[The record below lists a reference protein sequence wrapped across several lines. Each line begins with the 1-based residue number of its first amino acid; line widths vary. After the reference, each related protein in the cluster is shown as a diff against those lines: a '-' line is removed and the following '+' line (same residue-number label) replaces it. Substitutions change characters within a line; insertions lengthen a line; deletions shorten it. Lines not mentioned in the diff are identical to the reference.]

1 MPHGWSAALHKK
13 IMQGYREY
21 EDFHIAL
28 NKVMHGYR
36 EYEDFYSVLEKSC
49 MDIGSIKICV

>member
-1 MPHGWSAALHKK
+1 
-13 IMQGYREY
+13 MQGYREY